1 MVSRQFTMLAA
12 KSMASGD
19 PCDSQREKRWP
30 SRSSATEP
38 KVVFHPWEED
48 SDWSDTEG
56 LFPMSNNTYSVAR
69 PQSDEDVDVEE

>member
-1 MVSRQFTMLAA
+1 MLAA
-12 KSMASGD
+12 KAMASGE
-19 PCDSQREKRWP
+19 PCDAQREQRWP

-56 LFPMSNNTYSVAR
+56 LFPMADDVM
-69 PQSDEDVDVEE
+69 PVGGPILDEDVDVKE